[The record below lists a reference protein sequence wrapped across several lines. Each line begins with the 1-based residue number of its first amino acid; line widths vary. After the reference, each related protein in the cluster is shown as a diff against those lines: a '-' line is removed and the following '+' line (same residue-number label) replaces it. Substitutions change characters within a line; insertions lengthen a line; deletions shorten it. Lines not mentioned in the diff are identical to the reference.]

1 MGQPW
6 EESLD
11 LDDSDLPSL
20 RPLKRQ
26 TTTLSPSQP
35 FLQRCCSLS
44 QNNHNLPSQLHP
56 FIPGPAGT
64 LQIAMLRRRNIKNEE
79 NTHEH
84 EHAVPTQEYLRR
96 AIQDSVEDD
105 DDFTRHPWRSAVQ
118 FIRLKGLTDGDGA
131 IGIPLSAI
139 KNWNNLDKLPQV
151 VAIIKCCNTLNGL
164 GDMMVT
170 LKDPTGTI
178 DATIHHR
185 VLAETEFGKD
195 VSVGAVLVIQK
206 IALYQSACN
215 CFERST
221 IFQVAVFSPSRAA
234 HYLNITHSNIIKF
247 IIIPTTN
254 YYGGAL
260 GTVRHAVDQVTLFHI
275 AGLILGIWIICC
287 KKKWTRSSP
296 RILEIRKIET
306 VLHQQSNMLLQFLD
320 CGLLYNCSLNALIIA
335 ERNEDSWMPQ
345 KPFSSSQGRTE
356 GIMSSLRQD
365 ATRGSSHDEHM
376 ERDKATKHSCNSS
389 REITNQNAIAGKELL
404 LAHQNVANQSNETT
418 DETDK
423 NNNNEVVSCEQI
435 NPSTQAGRGNILEN
449 APSASAAA
457 DSFNPFSNRGSGE
470 VSGTKQRQPLTSSVA
485 LPQWTDEQLDELF
498 ALD

>member
-118 FIRLKGLTDGDGA
+118 FIRLKDGDGA

-234 HYLNITHSNIIKF
+234 HYLNITHSNIIKV
-247 IIIPTTN
+247 IPKDTRDPQN
-254 YYGGAL
+254 RDCSAP
-260 GTVRHAVDQVTLFHI
+260 TVKHVAPI
-275 AGLILGIWIICC
+275 
-287 KKKWTRSSP
+287 S
-296 RILEIRKIET
+296 
-306 VLHQQSNMLLQFLD
+306 
-320 CGLLYNCSLNALIIA
+320 